1 MKKNIKKT
9 IALSCAVALTAGMV
23 QTTFPYA
30 TVKSYAATAGFS
42 STTTDAE
49 RLQNA
54 INKSKNT
61 TITLDKKYKL
71 DRAIT
76 VPAGYTVTI
85 KATDAEN
92 DYIYT
97 SSSLDALINVEGT
110 LILDGGVY
118 IKGGSS
124 TNQCVKT
131 NIINVKEGGKLT
143 IKGGSHLN
151 YSKGRAISVRAGGT
165 LNLEDGYVN
174 INRGR
179 VLNTENA
186 NVGGAVY
193 LYPQATFNMSGGN
206 ISKNDYGAVYVS
218 DGATFNMTGGTMT
231 SNNSGAGSVKFDA
244 TNKYGDGTV
253 FCNGTFNMSG
263 GTIADNNLGSLS
275 AEVVIAKNGT
285 LSLSGNALIGNNAAT
300 ALKKETDSIYLAND
314 AKLYINAALANKP
327 KLNVESYKNKQT
339 LLYSNDISL
348 NLLDQ
353 FTMKDSIVSSIGDTF
368 KLKSKKNLRNQIVY
382 WTEKCGYS
390 LADVAANKNDTVSGY
405 MDDLITFPAWEK
417 TGYNL
422 LGWTDEEN
430 GKDVKYE
437 TGSSYVLNEKEKTFY
452 SIWEAKT
459 INVKYHS
466 SELEAVPRDESYKY
480 DKGYTISSET
490 PQKKGYTFLGW
501 SLTEG
506 NTNDIYQP
514 GQDLNLTSDEDVDL
528 YAVYKANNINIS
540 YNANCSE
547 SVSVPAGATIKY
559 DETYNV
565 SSDAPTRKGYVFRG
579 WFLEPTCGTSVT
591 SICPK
596 DKSLDH
602 DIVLYAKW
610 EEKNVIVSYVTN
622 SNTTISDN
630 TVRYTE
636 KFNITSTIP
645 EKKGYTFLGWN
656 TKEDG
661 TGINY
666 KAGMALSPSE
676 IYNDSHITLYAKWEE
691 KNVTVS
697 YVTNSN
703 TTISNNTVRYTENFM
718 VTSTIPEKKGY
729 TFLGWNT
736 KEDGTGTTYKAGE
749 TLNAS
754 RLGMDS
760 KITLYAMYTLT
771 PTAKPTTKPTT
782 KPQVTSTPNQGA
794 TPKPTPDNTQ
804 SVTPVP
810 TQDTIID
817 DNDVPNSDSTYLK
830 INKSSL
836 QLGKGDT
843 YTLTATSN
851 KAYNFISQNTSIA
864 KVSPDG
870 KVTAKNAGKT
880 KIIVSAGNTQR
891 TCTVVVKKAPSAKT
905 IKISGKKVVKKGKSI
920 SGKISF
926 TGSTY
931 CRSYSVKNSNS
942 KIISFVLKKTGKY
955 TIKGKKKG
963 TAKLTIK
970 CSTGAKKVI
979 KISVK

>member
-151 YSKGRAISVRAGGT
+151 YSKGRAISVRSGGT

-218 DGATFNMTGGTMT
+218 AGATFNMTGGTMT

-275 AEVVIAKNGT
+275 AEVAVAKNGT

-314 AKLYINAALANKP
+314 AKLYINTALANKP

-339 LLYSNDISL
+339 LLYSNDTSL

-353 FTMKDSIVSSIGDTF
+353 FTLKDSIVSSIGDTF
-368 KLKSKKNLRNQIVY
+368 KLKTKNQFSFNINSRNRIVY

-390 LADVAANKNDTVSGY
+390 LADVAANKNDTISGY
-405 MDDLITFPAWEK
+405 MDDEITFPAWEK

-437 TGSSYVLNEKEKTFY
+437 TGSTYVLNEKEKTFY

-501 SLTEG
+501 SLTKG
-506 NTNDIYQP
+506 NTNDLYQP
-514 GQDLNLTSDEDVDL
+514 GQNLNLTSDEDVDL

-547 SVSVPAGATIKY
+547 SVSVPASATIKY

-661 TGINY
+661 N
-666 KAGMALSPSE
+666 
-676 IYNDSHITLYAKWEE
+676 
-691 KNVTVS
+691 
-697 YVTNSN
+697 
-703 TTISNNTVRYTENFM
+703 
-718 VTSTIPEKKGY
+718 
-729 TFLGWNT
+729 
-736 KEDGTGTTYKAGE
+736 GTTYKAGE

-771 PTAKPTTKPTT
+771 PTPTPTVKPTTKP
-782 KPQVTSTPNQGA
+782 KVTPTPNQGA
-794 TPKPTPDNTQ
+794 TPKPTPNNTQ
-804 SVTPVP
+804 NVTPVP
-810 TQDTIID
+810 TQGTIID
-817 DNDVPNSDSTYLK
+817 DNDVPNSDATYLK

-920 SGKISF
+920 TGKISF

-955 TIKGKKKG
+955 IIKGKKKG